1 MRDATGTSGR
11 SATGCPR
18 ASLRQLAGEA
28 VRARSDGGN
37 EAADEVI
44 ASLSL
49 HQPGALTAH
58 LPALWDIRPNRGSAF
73 PQGVLDE

>member
-1 MRDATGTSGR
+1 
-11 SATGCPR
+11 
-18 ASLRQLAGEA
+18 LAGEA